1 MLSFEINRLFYNDCL
16 LCAGQCGAA
25 VGHYNDTCVLA
36 VAGERG
42 IKLCL
47 QILTG
52 LQVDAAYKIS
62 GHVAVEIDICLFQ
75 NHGDGSG
82 LVASQLEFA
91 GYMLNH
97 NRGPFRDP
105 VIHFSKNLLR
115 PVPLSK
121 RQPREYSRRPYRM
134 LCVVQSLLSL
144 VKIDIL
150 GISACRNDYDVCPV
164 GNLDFV
170 KLIQKAA
177 ALSAGLNKMSG
188 HTAANAF
195 FLIQN
200 YIYNKGN
207 RNKTFTYLVNIF
219 ADGIALDSACLC
231 LGLHHAGVIALDAF
245 RVDTPGIM
253 ALEPPLYPAK

>member
-1 MLSFEINRLFYNDCL
+1 MLLLIYIFICLLFFYFCCIFIILPAFHRNQSAFYNDCL
-16 LCAGQCGAA
+16 LYAGQCGAA
-25 VGHYNDTCVLA
+25 VGHYNDTCILA

-62 GHVAVEIDICLFQ
+62 VHVAVEIDICLFQ

-91 GYMLNH
+91 GDMLNH
-97 NRGPFRDP
+97 IVGLFVTGHPFFKNFCAQSLFRRGSP
-105 VIHFSKNLLR
+105 KNTAAVL
-115 PVPLSK
+115 
-121 RQPREYSRRPYRM
+121 YRM

-177 ALSAGLNKMSG
+177 ALCG
-188 HTAANAF
+188 
-195 FLIQN
+195 
-200 YIYNKGN
+200 
-207 RNKTFTYLVNIF
+207 
-219 ADGIALDSACLC
+219 
-231 LGLHHAGVIALDAF
+231 
-245 RVDTPGIM
+245 P
-253 ALEPPLYPAK
+253 